1 MSEGLVERLSSDDS
15 EVRNE
20 AIVEAS
26 ESRDEAVVVALGG
39 LVISPD
45 VGTPARTA
53 AAQTLARMPDA
64 VGVDQLKELLR
75 HENPEFRVLAASGL
89 EFHPDPGT
97 VKVLLAALGDPV
109 NKVRNV
115 AERSLLAMTCVFTEE
130 SHQQIAG
137 LLDHPV
143 PLTRSPAA
151 RLVGAAAIT
160 GLAPRLAR
168 MAVEDQEWL
177 PRVWSSRALGELG
190 EHANLEVLERVVTS
204 DPENRVRAAAVE
216 APRVTAV
223 FPSGERVP
231 ANLLKLYVHF
241 SRPMA
246 TGEVYRRIRLLDAG
260 GDEVAHPFLE
270 LDEELWNRG
279 GTRVTVF
286 FDPGRVKR
294 ELRPNAEVGPALVAG
309 ETYTIDI
316 DAAWPSADGVPLAG
330 VHRRTLR
337 VEDPD
342 RTSPDP
348 AAWSLTPPL
357 AGTRDP
363 LVLAFPEPLDHALL
377 ERLLWIRGPDNVEVD
392 GEVRVGDRERVW
404 SFRPVGSWAAG
415 VHQLVVGSALED
427 LAGNSV
433 DRLFE
438 VEVFREIRV
447 PVVSTD
453 VSLEFRVEPP
463 DSSRREP

>member
-97 VKVLLAALGDPV
+97 VKVLLAALVDPV

-216 APRVTAV
+216 AIGELRADR
-223 FPSGERVP
+223 SGEVLRGVIEADP
-231 ANLLKLYVHF
+231 
-241 SRPMA
+241 
-246 TGEVYRRIRLLDAG
+246 EERIKRA
-260 GDEVAHPFLE
+260 A
-270 LDEELWNRG
+270 EE
-279 GTRVTVF
+279 
-286 FDPGRVKR
+286 
-294 ELRPNAEVGPALVAG
+294 
-309 ETYTIDI
+309 
-316 DAAWPSADGVPLAG
+316 
-330 VHRRTLR
+330 
-337 VEDPD
+337 
-342 RTSPDP
+342 
-348 AAWSLTPPL
+348 
-357 AGTRDP
+357 
-363 LVLAFPEPLDHALL
+363 
-377 ERLLWIRGPDNVEVD
+377 
-392 GEVRVGDRERVW
+392 
-404 SFRPVGSWAAG
+404 
-415 VHQLVVGSALED
+415 ALED
-427 LAGNSV
+427 LQRGG
-433 DRLFE
+433 FE
-438 VEVFREIRV
+438 G
-447 PVVSTD
+447 D
-453 VSLEFRVEPP
+453 
-463 DSSRREP
+463 